1 MDLVAV
7 RHDFKGV
14 WGVNAV
20 DDSGV
25 QEHRKKY
32 LDGYTIDRGARK
44 GQWSGPNTHLPVWLA
59 AGNRFSIF
67 AWGKRSSDG
76 RGSRKVWTLRLV
88 EFELNGAEVVTREIE
103 TEVP

>member
-1 MDLVAV
+1 M
-7 RHDFKGV
+7 
-14 WGVNAV
+14 NAV